1 MLGISREEIDYV
13 NLTKIILHAEL
24 GQGVRPV
31 GKPEQ
36 SFRSCLMNEFGIS
49 QSTWRS
55 DCLNRNAWRAQLHIG
70 KKSAMKQ
77 WLLREE
83 SKHIGRHDACND
95 HNVTRSKRTK
105 RLLQEW
111 TRSNRS
117 RNLTQYLIYA
127 APTQSHTYRKVA
139 EFKLAE
145 NWTNEGRSAGGSL
158 SPDLMITATR
168 REIRSMTAHMREV
181 K

>member
-1 MLGISREEIDYV
+1 LKNDM
-13 NLTKIILHAEL
+13 H
-24 GQGVRPV
+24 
-31 GKPEQ
+31 
-36 SFRSCLMNEFGIS
+36 EFGIS
-49 QSTWRS
+49 RSTWRS
-55 DCLNRNAWRAQLHIG
+55 DCLDRNAWRAQLHIG

-95 HNVTRSKRTK
+95 RNVARAIFDEVRSKRAE

-127 APTQSHTYRKVA
+127 APTQSHTCRKVA
-139 EFKLAE
+139 EFKLAA

-168 REIRSMTAHMREV
+168 RETRSMTAHMREV
-181 K
+181 Q